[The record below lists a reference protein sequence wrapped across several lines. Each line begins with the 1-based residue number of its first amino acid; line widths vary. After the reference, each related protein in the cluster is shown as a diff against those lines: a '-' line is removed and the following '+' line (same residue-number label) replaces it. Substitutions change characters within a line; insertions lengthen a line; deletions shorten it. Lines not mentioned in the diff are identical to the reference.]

1 MPRKPKG
8 VGPTAP
14 RPGFTAISRLVGRE
28 PLLGDAAR
36 VEAEVGVLCLR
47 LAERSGGPDAQAWR
61 PAARLSARLAEGLA
75 DLAAA
80 VADPPHHPRPT
91 RVRVSTLQRA
101 DLDAATDALAAA
113 RTALEAP
120 DAPLPAPDALAALW
134 ALERRAAAAPLARL
148 FALCPVPPVL
158 ALWRTLAARR
168 RLLET
173 PGPGEPAGNGGA
185 WPEPPPPPE
194 RPVAWG
200 ARANG
205 NGNAAPGPE
214 WTAAGCV
221 ERLDPA
227 RRCGTARTDDGR
239 AVFFAGRAVSGGFGA
254 LHAGDPVTLR
264 LRRGPLGVAAVRVTP
279 GAPEAPPPPA

>member
-8 VGPTAP
+8 VGPSAP
-14 RPGFTAISRLVGRE
+14 RTGFTAISRLVGRE
-28 PLLGDAAR
+28 PLLGDAAG
-36 VEAEVGVLCLR
+36 VEAEVGALCMR

-61 PAARLSARLAEGLA
+61 QAARLSARLAEGLA
-75 DLAAA
+75 ELAAA

-101 DLDAATDALAAA
+101 DLDAAAAALAAA

-120 DAPLPAPDALAALW
+120 DSALPAPDALAALW
-134 ALERRAAAAPLARL
+134 ALERRAVAAPLARL

-168 RLLET
+168 RLLEA
-173 PGPGEPAGNGGA
+173 PQAEGPSGSA

-200 ARANG
+200 ARSNG
-205 NGNAAPGPE
+205 NGAAAAGPE

-239 AVFFAGRAVSGGFGA
+239 AVFFAGRTVSGGFGA

-279 GAPEAPPPPA
+279 GAPQTPPPPA